1 MSTDDKPPRVG
12 TLPGHTI
19 GERINAALLRAGV
32 SQAELA
38 RRIGK
43 SAPNVNRWARGSKE
57 PEPGSLVLIAGALGV
72 TVDELLG
79 VAEGQEPPFAA
90 WREFLATPE
99 GASITAAESRALRT
113 IAWQPGHEPTVA
125 GYLMMLAGLRGGT
138 RPRQ

>member
-1 MSTDDKPPRVG
+1 MTTDDKPPRPG
-12 TLPGHTI
+12 TLPGATI
-19 GERINAALLRAGV
+19 GERINAAISKAGI
-32 SQAELA
+32 SQSELA

-43 SAPNVNRWARGSKE
+43 DPPSVNKWVRGVKE
-57 PEPGSLVLIAGALGV
+57 PEAGSLMLIAGALGV

-79 VAEGQEPPFAA
+79 VVEGAEPPFAA
-90 WREFLATPE
+90 WGEFVSTPE

-113 IAWQPGHEPTVA
+113 IAWQPGKEPTVA